1 EVKRLS
7 PKNPVWI
14 GSGATLENILELAQY
29 ADGFIVGTAFKEA
42 IDEPVD
48 ARRVKSLVEK
58 LRKGALV

>member
-1 EVKRLS
+1 M
-7 PKNPVWI
+7 
-14 GSGATLENILELAQY
+14 ELAQY